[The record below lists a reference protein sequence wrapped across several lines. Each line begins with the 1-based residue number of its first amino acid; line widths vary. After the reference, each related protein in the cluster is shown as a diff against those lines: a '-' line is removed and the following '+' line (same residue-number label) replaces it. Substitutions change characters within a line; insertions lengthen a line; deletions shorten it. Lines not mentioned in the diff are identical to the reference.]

1 MRSFQ
6 QQGIHLFD
14 LLLGML
20 LLGILL
26 GYALPTYQQTLEIH
40 RQAAE
45 LNRLQ
50 GILSS
55 TRLRASMM
63 DQELTLCVSDHG
75 QSCQS
80 DTTNQGG
87 LLLMDNN
94 LQPLQHYPGYG
105 HPVILPQS
113 ELELRPLPK
122 RGSGGTLLP
131 CTGFRYQPARGIT
144 LSPAGRIRVNDE
156 PSEDLRNQCP
166 D

>member
-14 LLLGML
+14 LLLGIL

-50 GILSS
+50 GILASA
-55 TRLRASMM
+55 RLQASVLNQM
-63 DQELTLCVSDHG
+63 LTLCVSDNG

-80 DTTNQGG
+80 NTSNRGG
-87 LLLMDNN
+87 LLLMDNS
-94 LQPLQHYPGYG
+94 LQPLQFFPGNG
-105 HPVILPQS
+105 HPVILSQS
-113 ELELRPLPK
+113 ELRFRPLPD
-122 RGSGGTLLP
+122 RVPGGALLP
-131 CTGFRYQPARGIT
+131 CTGFRYQSARGIT
-144 LSPAGRIRVNDE
+144 LSPVGRIRVNSE
-156 PSEDLRNQCP
+156 PSQDLKTQCP
-166 D
+166 N

>member
-1 MRSFQ
+1 VKTFQ

-14 LLLGML
+14 LLLGLL

-26 GYALPTYQQTLEIH
+26 GYVLPNYQQTLEIH

-50 GILSS
+50 GILASA
-55 TRLRASMM
+55 RLQASLLN
-63 DQELTLCVSDHG
+63 QTLIVCTSDNG

-80 DTTNQGG
+80 NTNNRGG
-87 LLLMDNN
+87 LLLTNETH
-94 LQPLQHYPGYG
+94 QPLQHFPGHG

-113 ELELRPLPK
+113 ELELRPLPN

-144 LSPAGRIRVNDE
+144 LSPAGRIRVNSE
-156 PSEDLRNQCP
+156 PPEHLKTQCP
-166 D
+166 H

>member
-50 GILSS
+50 GILASA
-55 TRLRASMM
+55 RLQASLLN
-63 DQELTLCVSDHG
+63 QPLIFCVSDNG
-75 QSCQS
+75 QSCQNN
-80 DTTNQGG
+80 TNNQGG
-87 LLLMDNN
+87 LLLTDENH
-94 LQPLQHYPGYG
+94 QPLQHFPGHG
-105 HPVILPQS
+105 HAVILPHAA
-113 ELELRPLPK
+113 LELRPLPN

-131 CTGFRYQPARGIT
+131 CTGFRYQSARGIT
-144 LSPAGRIRVNDE
+144 LSPAGRIRINSE
-156 PSEDLRNQCP
+156 PPQNLETQCP
-166 D
+166 N

>member
-1 MRSFQ
+1 MRRFQ

-14 LLLGML
+14 LLLAML
-20 LLGILL
+20 LLSILL

-50 GILSS
+50 GILASA
-55 TRLRASMM
+55 RLQASVFNQM
-63 DQELTLCVSDHG
+63 LTLCVSDNG

-80 DTTNQGG
+80 NTSNQGG

-105 HPVILPQS
+105 HSVILNTSP
-113 ELELRPLPK
+113 LVLRPLPD

-131 CTGFRYQPARGIT
+131 CTGFRYQSARGIT
-144 LSPAGRIRVNDE
+144 LSPAGRIRINSE
-156 PSEDLRNQCP
+156 PPQNLETQCP
-166 D
+166 N